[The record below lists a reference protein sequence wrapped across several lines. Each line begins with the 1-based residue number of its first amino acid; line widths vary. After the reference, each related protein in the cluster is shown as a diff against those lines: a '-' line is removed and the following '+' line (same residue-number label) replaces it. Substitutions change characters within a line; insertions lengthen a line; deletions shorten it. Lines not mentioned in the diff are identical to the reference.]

1 MQFRLENP
9 EHQKIAIHSVVEVFR
24 GMEKNT
30 YDNSTDEDIRANYC
44 SLSPEELHANL
55 QKIIVE
61 NNISLNN
68 AYLQDSQDACIE
80 METGTGKTLTY
91 IQTAYE
97 LYKEYGLT
105 KFIVLVPSVPIRQG
119 VIDTFENFR
128 KQLEDRYEASLNA
141 FVYDSSKLSYL
152 RDFIT
157 AETPQL
163 MIMTMASFNSED
175 KILNQS
181 VREDL
186 FNNKPHIE
194 AVGRTHPIIFMDEPQ
209 EGMDTD
215 NSKEWLSKLHP
226 LFKFRYSATHAV
238 KMNMLYRLTPNDSY
252 RLGLVKK
259 IEVLTVTE
267 KNDEATLKIEI
278 SDVQETKGEPK
289 VKLKLW
295 RFNKTKENF
304 LFKDSNFLKK
314 GDNLAVKS
322 GNDSYVDFTISRIYK
337 KMSTRKWIVEFTNGT
352 SIVQG
357 NSSANKEQIWA
368 LQLEWL
374 IRRHFENRLRL
385 RQQGIKNLSLIFI
398 DRVANYMSTTNP
410 VIKKLF
416 EEQYSKV
423 YAEFHD
429 GTCPTEEQIKAV
441 QGFYFAKT
449 TQGEYTD
456 NEKSN
461 KDNKDIYDQILHNKQ
476 LLLSFD
482 SPIEFIFSHSA
493 LGVGWDNPNVFG
505 IATLNESYSEN
516 KKRQEIGRGL
526 RICVNQQGQRIYDPE
541 DAPDDKIINQLTVV
555 PNETYETFARS
566 YQNENEKAFGSK
578 DAGAKLKQ
586 THKGEHK
593 NRITFTMN
601 KDETF
606 NSMFRRFWNV
616 IAKKTTYRVHFDEDA
631 IRRHSVEPLNEI
643 RTEE

>member
-9 EHQKIAIHSVVEVFR
+9 KHQKIAIHSVVEVFR

-44 SLSPEELHANL
+44 SLSPEELHANI
-55 QKIIVE
+55 QKIILE
-61 NNISLNN
+61 NNISISN
-68 AYLQDSQDACIE
+68 AYLQDSLDACIE

-157 AETPQL
+157 SETPQL

-215 NSKEWLSKLHP
+215 NSKEWLSKLQP
-226 LFKFRYSATHAV
+226 LFKFRYSATHAIKV
-238 KMNMLYRLTPNDSY
+238 NMLYQLMPSDSY

-278 SDVQETKGEPK
+278 SDVQEAKGEPK

-295 RFNKTKENF
+295 KFNKTKENF
-304 LFKDSNFLKK
+304 KFQDSNFLKK
-314 GDNLAVKS
+314 
-322 GNDSYVDFTISRIYK
+322 
-337 KMSTRKWIVEFTNGT
+337 
-352 SIVQG
+352 
-357 NSSANKEQIWA
+357 
-368 LQLEWL
+368 
-374 IRRHFENRLRL
+374 RR
-385 RQQGIKNLSLIFI
+385 
-398 DRVANYMSTTNP
+398 
-410 VIKKLF
+410 
-416 EEQYSKV
+416 
-423 YAEFHD
+423 
-429 GTCPTEEQIKAV
+429 
-441 QGFYFAKT
+441 
-449 TQGEYTD
+449 
-456 NEKSN
+456 
-461 KDNKDIYDQILHNKQ
+461 
-476 LLLSFD
+476 
-482 SPIEFIFSHSA
+482 
-493 LGVGWDNPNVFG
+493 
-505 IATLNESYSEN
+505 
-516 KKRQEIGRGL
+516 
-526 RICVNQQGQRIYDPE
+526 
-541 DAPDDKIINQLTVV
+541 
-555 PNETYETFARS
+555 
-566 YQNENEKAFGSK
+566 
-578 DAGAKLKQ
+578 
-586 THKGEHK
+586 
-593 NRITFTMN
+593 
-601 KDETF
+601 
-606 NSMFRRFWNV
+606 
-616 IAKKTTYRVHFDEDA
+616 
-631 IRRHSVEPLNEI
+631 
-643 RTEE
+643 